1 MKALVC
7 EMCNSNDIVKQDDYF
22 VCQNCG
28 TKYVVEEVRKI
39 KTEVPAVID
48 KTVKVD
54 NYYKLAESAMEAGDN
69 WEAECNC
76 DEILDIDINHWKAW
90 LLKGKAIARQSVLV
104 NLRLEEVFSCF
115 TESFDNAPE
124 ECIDD
129 LRVDI
134 SNEVEKFTIVIMG
147 FCFDEFSDDPSNY
160 NRIVLTKIKEK
171 IDTVIPCS
179 VDLLL
184 KCGVKADGYKKTI
197 ADKIN
202 ASVVIAWNGSISEE
216 YYEDRHPDFLN
227 YRNLVSCA
235 SSCIDI
241 TQALIDLCDK
251 NDEANIQKYKNMIG
265 YTQAIIDA
273 CAWKRDSEG
282 GDYHVDQE
290 TMLKQEA
297 ITLYID
303 NIMRYHYKIKEI
315 DPNYVV
321 PERPKPKQKQSGC
334 YIATCIYGSYDCP
347 QVWTL
352 RRFRDFTLAKT
363 WYGRAFIKIYYTV
376 SPTLVKLFGNTK
388 WFKRLWK
395 GNLDRLIK
403 SLKEKGFEDT
413 AYYDR

>member
-39 KTEVPAVID
+39 KTEVPVVID
-48 KTVKVD
+48 ETAEVD
-54 NYYKLAESAMEAGDN
+54 NYYKLAESAIEAGEN
-69 WEAECNC
+69 WEAEYNC

-90 LLKGKAIARQSVLV
+90 LLKGKAVARQLIPN
-104 NLRLEEVFSCF
+104 NLRVEETFSCF
-115 TESFDNAPE
+115 TKALDNAPE

-134 SNEVEKFTIVIMG
+134 ANEVVKFTIAVMD
-147 FCFDEFSDDPSNY
+147 FDFDRFSDYPSNY
-160 NRIVLTKIKEK
+160 NSALLTTIKEK

-179 VDLLL
+179 VDFLLL
-184 KCGVKADGYKKTI
+184 KCGVQADGYKKTI

-202 ASVVIAWNGSISEE
+202 ASVEIAWNGSISKVNK
-216 YYEDRHPDFLN
+216 YKLHPDFLD
-227 YRNLVSCA
+227 YHQFVRCA

-251 NDEANIQKYKNMIG
+251 NDEANIQKYKNMIE

-273 CAWKRDSEG
+273 RAWDCDSG
-282 GDYHVDQE
+282 GGYHLD
-290 TMLKQEA
+290 TMNMLTKEA

-303 NIMRYHYKIKEI
+303 NIMEYHYKIKEI

-321 PERPKPKQKQSGC
+321 PKRPKPSGC
-334 YIATCIYGSYDCP
+334 YIATCVYGSYDCP

-388 WFKRLWK
+388 WFKKLWK
-395 GNLDRLIK
+395 SNLDRLIK
-403 SLKEKGFEDT
+403 FLKEKGFEDT

>member
-7 EMCNSNDIVKQDDYF
+7 EMCNSNDVVKQDGYF

-28 TKYVVEEVRKI
+28 TKYVVEKVRKI
-39 KTEVPAVID
+39 KTEVPVVID
-48 KTVKVD
+48 ETAKVD
-54 NYYKLAESAMEAGDN
+54 NYYKLAESAIEAGEN
-69 WEAECNC
+69 REAEYKCNK
-76 DEILDIDINHWKAW
+76 ILKIDINHWKAW
-90 LLKGKAIARQSVLV
+90 LLKGKAVARQLYPT
-104 NLRLEEVFSCF
+104 NLREEETFSCF
-115 TESFDNAPE
+115 TKALDNAPE

-134 SNEVEKFTIVIMG
+134 ANEVVKFTIAVMD
-147 FCFDEFSDDPSNY
+147 FEFDRFSDSFDNFNSAL
-160 NRIVLTKIKEK
+160 LTTIKEK

-179 VDLLL
+179 VDCLL
-184 KCGVKADGYKKTI
+184 KCGVQADGYKKTI
-197 ADKIN
+197 VDKIN
-202 ASVVIAWNGSISEE
+202 GSVVIAWNESIFKV
-216 YYEDRHPDFLN
+216 YKYRAYPDFLD
-227 YRNLVSCA
+227 YHDFVKCA

-265 YTQAIIDA
+265 YTHAIIDA
-273 CAWKRDSEG
+273 RVWKRDSEG
-282 GDYHVDQE
+282 GYHVD
-290 TMLKQEA
+290 TMNMPTKEA

-303 NIMRYHYKIKEI
+303 NIMQYHYKIKEI

-321 PERPKPKQKQSGC
+321 PKRPKPNGC
-334 YIATCIYGSYDCP
+334 YIATCVYGSYDCP

-376 SPTLVKLFGNTK
+376 SPALVKLFGNTK

-395 GNLDRLIK
+395 GKLDRLIQ